1 MLASV
6 TVVPKLKIVESTL
19 NVEPEPNSA
28 TALTEMVCPSSAPT
42 WNVMALE
49 PVSTAMSLNLV
60 SLPIR
65 LISAQSCETSAVIDA
80 LSDADSVPL
89 LYWTASSRTRWSMAC
104 TSLMAPS
111 AVCTSETAS
120 CELRWA

>member
-1 MLASV
+1 M

-49 PVSTAMSLNLV
+49 PVSTAMLLNLV